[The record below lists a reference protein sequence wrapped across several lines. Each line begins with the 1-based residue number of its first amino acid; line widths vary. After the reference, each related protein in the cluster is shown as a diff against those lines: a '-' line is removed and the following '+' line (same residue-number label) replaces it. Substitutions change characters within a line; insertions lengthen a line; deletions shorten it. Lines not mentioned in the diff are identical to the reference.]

1 MYSYFADFGR
11 INVIRQP
18 EKRIPDNFEEIFLGV
33 KSFLLCG
40 DQHLFIGSTEK
51 LLNYPLPITSL
62 LISMKLKELIV
73 VLRIASE
80 RSAGLVLFAKANLK
94 DNFSK
99 SQAYKIYGR
108 SNVDRWMGEG
118 LISLSNNKINRDKLE
133 AIAASSNRVTY
144 LPVAER

>member
-1 MYSYFADFGR
+1 
-11 INVIRQP
+11 
-18 EKRIPDNFEEIFLGV
+18 
-33 KSFLLCG
+33 
-40 DQHLFIGSTEK
+40 
-51 LLNYPLPITSL
+51 
-62 LISMKLKELIV
+62 MKLKELIV

>member
-1 MYSYFADFGR
+1 
-11 INVIRQP
+11 
-18 EKRIPDNFEEIFLGV
+18 
-33 KSFLLCG
+33 
-40 DQHLFIGSTEK
+40 
-51 LLNYPLPITSL
+51 
-62 LISMKLKELIV
+62 MKLKELII

-80 RSAGLVLFAKANLK
+80 QSAGLVLIAKATLK

-108 SNVDRWMGEG
+108 SNVDRWIGEG
-118 LISLSNNKINRDKLE
+118 LISLSGTKISRVKLE